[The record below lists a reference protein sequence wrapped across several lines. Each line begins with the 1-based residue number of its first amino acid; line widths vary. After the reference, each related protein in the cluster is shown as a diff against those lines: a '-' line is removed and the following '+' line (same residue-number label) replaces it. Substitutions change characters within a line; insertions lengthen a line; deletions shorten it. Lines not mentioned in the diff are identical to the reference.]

1 VKITDKLDL
10 HATLDYQDWQQGIEV
25 GLGFRF

>member
-1 VKITDKLDL
+1 DI
-10 HATLDYQDWQQGIEV
+10 HATLDYQDWQQGFEV

>member
-1 VKITDKLDL
+1 I
-10 HATLDYQDWQQGIEV
+10 HATLDYQDWQQGFEV

>member
-1 VKITDKLDL
+1 ITDKLDI
-10 HATLDYQDWQQGIEV
+10 HATLDYQDWQQGFEV

>member
-1 VKITDKLDL
+1 
-10 HATLDYQDWQQGIEV
+10 HATLDYQDWQQGFEV

>member
-1 VKITDKLDL
+1 LDI
-10 HATLDYQDWQQGIEV
+10 HATLDYQDWQQGFEV